1 MTYLLVCF
9 GQKTGA
15 LPPIL
20 SRHHWLTSWMPF
32 PPLLMS
38 ICSANCNR
46 ISFSWTEF
54 SVVFLLVVGCP
65 FRNTARCGKAC
76 PPEQD
81 VFKIWSLTFSQALK
95 VLGLTYTHACFS
107 TWVLSHSV
115 FLSICCFL
123 PHRVRRAFDRGLT
136 VSALLFTVRMI
147 HFNTAEQ
154 LCFNLLLL
162 KENNDPVLMPC
173 CKNALHRS
181 YVLHH
186 MNVDSLPYFF
196 PLSPSFLFQSNF
208 PHFPA
213 LVSLVTLCCSLL
225 ECQDYASFYIR
236 WLVPIVWW
244 KKRTT
249 SREESQAT
257 GMPRQMAD

>member
-46 ISFSWTEF
+46 ISFSWTAF

-65 FRNTARCGKAC
+65 FRNIGRCGKAC

-95 VLGLTYTHACFS
+95 VLGLTYTGLFFN
-107 TWVLSHSV
+107 LSYKPV
-115 FLSICCFL
+115 FLNIWKKSFRCRSCT
-123 PHRVRRAFDRGLT
+123 LT
-136 VSALLFTVRMI
+136 DTASQPCYLQSNSSSEYQHLYLFYL
-147 HFNTAEQ
+147 F
-154 LCFNLLLL
+154 
-162 KENNDPVLMPC
+162 KESKEPVLIRH
-173 CKNALHRS
+173 CKNALHLS
-181 YVLHH
+181 YELHH
-186 MNVDSLPYFF
+186 MDIVSLPYFF
-196 PLSPSFLFQSNF
+196 PSLPVSCFSRTSPISRHWYHWWPCAVLCWSVRIT
-208 PHFPA
+208 PA
-213 LVSLVTLCCSLL
+213 FTF
-225 ECQDYASFYIR
+225 A
-236 WLVPIVWW
+236 
-244 KKRTT
+244 
-249 SREESQAT
+249 
-257 GMPRQMAD
+257 G

>member
-46 ISFSWTEF
+46 ISFSWTAF

-65 FRNTARCGKAC
+65 FRNTGRCGEAC

-95 VLGLTYTHACFS
+95 ALGLTYTQVHFS

-115 FLSICCFL
+115 FLNIYCSL
-123 PHRVRRAFDRGLT
+123 SHRVKRALDTGFTESAVFLTAKLFVFTLQNSYVLIRLYCWRRINPL
-136 VSALLFTVRMI
+136 
-147 HFNTAEQ
+147 
-154 LCFNLLLL
+154 
-162 KENNDPVLMPC
+162 LMPC

-181 YVLHH
+181 YELHH

-196 PLSPSFLFQSNF
+196 SLSPSFLFQ
-208 PHFPA
+208 
-213 LVSLVTLCCSLL
+213 
-225 ECQDYASFYIR
+225 
-236 WLVPIVWW
+236 
-244 KKRTT
+244 
-249 SREESQAT
+249 
-257 GMPRQMAD
+257 